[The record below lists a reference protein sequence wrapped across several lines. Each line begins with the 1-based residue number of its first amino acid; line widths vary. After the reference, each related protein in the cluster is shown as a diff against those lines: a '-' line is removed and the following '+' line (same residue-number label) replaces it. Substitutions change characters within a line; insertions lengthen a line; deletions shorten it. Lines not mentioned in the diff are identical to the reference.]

1 MVYYDRI
8 DVPEVIDVNKTSKSV
23 FPEANSLGFNYVSNG
38 CNNILIMPFDITNIA
53 ILNIVLI
60 IVVLFLKLAKVKPIK
75 LWKIL
80 C

>member
-23 FPEANSLGFNYVSNG
+23 FCEGNSLGFNYVSNG
-38 CNNILIMPFDITNIA
+38 CNNILIMSFDITNIA

-60 IVVLFLKLAKVKPIK
+60 IVALFLKLAKVKPIK
-75 LWKIL
+75 WWKIL

>member
-23 FPEANSLGFNYVSNG
+23 FSEGNSLGFNYVSNG
-38 CNNILIMPFDITNIA
+38 CNNILMSFDITNIA

-60 IVVLFLKLAKVKPIK
+60 IVALFLKLAKVKPIK
-75 LWKIL
+75 
-80 C
+80 

>member
-23 FPEANSLGFNYVSNG
+23 FSEGNSLGFNYVSNG
-38 CNNILIMPFDITNIA
+38 CNNILIMSFDITNIA

-60 IVVLFLKLAKVKPIK
+60 IVALFLKLAKVKPIK
-75 LWKIL
+75 
-80 C
+80 

>member
-23 FPEANSLGFNYVSNG
+23 FSEGNSLGFNYVSNG
-38 CNNILIMPFDITNIA
+38 CNNILIMPFDVTNIA

-75 LWKIL
+75 
-80 C
+80 

>member
-23 FPEANSLGFNYVSNG
+23 FSQANSLGFNYVSNG
-38 CNNILIMPFDITNIA
+38 CNNILMSFDITNIG

-75 LWKIL
+75 
-80 C
+80 

>member
-23 FPEANSLGFNYVSNG
+23 FSEGNSLGFNYVSNG
-38 CNNILIMPFDITNIA
+38 CNNILIMSFDITSIA

-60 IVVLFLKLAKVKPIK
+60 IVALFLKLAKVKPIK
-75 LWKIL
+75 
-80 C
+80 